1 MNYFDAAKLLRFP
14 AGRRSGG
21 GPGNPAEVHDDVLVS
36 PTRPHVVRI
45 TDLLTHPQASGVAFQ
60 SVLVSAIQVL
70 EDVLSYQRHI
80 ARSAIS
86 LAQRDKITEMIHSL
100 EDTNRSL
107 SAGLN
112 EQGRRML
119 SMRPPVAP
127 VIRGEDAWWYLLAE
141 TAEAAENGAALLAQ
155 IVSGQPRGGPART
168 LSSVVARILHR
179 QHQDLIQEADTWRQ

>member
-1 MNYFDAAKLLRFP
+1 MNYFDAVKLLRFP

-21 GPGNPAEVHDDVLVS
+21 GPGIPTEVHDDVLVG

-45 TDLLTHPQASGVAFQ
+45 TDLLSHPQASGVAFQ

-70 EDVLSYQRHI
+70 EDVLAYQRHI

-86 LAQRDKITEMIHSL
+86 LAQRDKITEMVNSL
-100 EDTNRSL
+100 EDTIKSL
-107 SAGLN
+107 SGGLN

-127 VIRGEDAWWYLLAE
+127 VSRAEDAWWYLLAE
-141 TAEAAENGAALLAQ
+141 AAEAAENGAALLAQ